1 MLSTKLVEWERTYR
15 NARKQDKHDV
25 LSAHMDLLGYE
36 ANPKLLFEGT
46 IQLVKMS
53 AIYLSMDNR
62 AIDKF
67 LSMQAY
73 NPPPNPEAPY
83 IFTFDLC
90 GKAFARVFVGLEEF
104 KMIDLADLFNCPWQ
118 EYKVAG
124 YYEFIISRVD
134 QKPLLVKEIKSLTK
148 LVKDDLYYDYSKDEL
163 DIDFNEYSDRSCL
176 QVALFEKLL

>member
-1 MLSTKLVEWERTYR
+1 
-15 NARKQDKHDV
+15 
-25 LSAHMDLLGYE
+25 MDLLGYE

-73 NPPPNPEAPY
+73 NPLPNPEAPY

-163 DIDFNEYSDRSCL
+163 EIDFNEYSDRSCL
-176 QVALFEKLL
+176 QVALFEK